1 MEDKLGELINS
12 NAKKEYAT
20 LICLFNNADYLL
32 ETDLDIDCF
41 NNPLS
46 RNLFQMLIAYKY
58 KYLSGEISSLVI
70 DPLKAKEIADA
81 AKLNI
86 TDEDI
91 IECKEAAESPWLDM
105 DNFAAYSEDLKS
117 FKNRVKLINTA
128 RRIIEAGCDLDK
140 NVSLLIENSS
150 NQIGKIEENVSNIDE
165 PHILCLSNDIVGDMR
180 SAPATKTAGLQTGFP
195 TLDNAIDGLQKKS
208 LTVIGA
214 RAKVGKSALGLNIE
228 LNIAEKYGLECPILQ
243 IDTEMD
249 TQHQYNR
256 ALSIL
261 SQVDAQ
267 KIRRRNLDSD
277 EMDRLEEANKKLAA
291 YPIYH
296 IYMPNFTIDGIESLV
311 RRMKNK
317 KGIGLV
323 IYDYIK
329 MPDGE
334 STDRSMQEYQVL
346 GRLTNTLKNKI
357 AGKLDIPVL
366 TFGQLNRDGVKQAV
380 SGEVDETSI
389 SGSDRIIHYCS
400 SYCVFRR
407 TSEQEI
413 KYQPN
418 PQDPEWKKFGK
429 YANRMIHI
437 IATRDGG
444 DSADPIPVYYNDNV
458 LTMKESKD
466 AVNDISDS

>member
-1 MEDKLGELINS
+1 
-12 NAKKEYAT
+12 
-20 LICLFNNADYLL
+20 
-32 ETDLDIDCF
+32 
-41 NNPLS
+41 
-46 RNLFQMLIAYKY
+46 
-58 KYLSGEISSLVI
+58 
-70 DPLKAKEIADA
+70 
-81 AKLNI
+81 
-86 TDEDI
+86 
-91 IECKEAAESPWLDM
+91 
-105 DNFAAYSEDLKS
+105 
-117 FKNRVKLINTA
+117 
-128 RRIIEAGCDLDK
+128 
-140 NVSLLIENSS
+140 
-150 NQIGKIEENVSNIDE
+150 
-165 PHILCLSNDIVGDMR
+165 
-180 SAPATKTAGLQTGFP
+180 
-195 TLDNAIDGLQKKS
+195 
-208 LTVIGA
+208 
-214 RAKVGKSALGLNIE
+214 
-228 LNIAEKYGLECPILQ
+228 
-243 IDTEMD
+243 
-249 TQHQYNR
+249 
-256 ALSIL
+256 
-261 SQVDAQ
+261 
-267 KIRRRNLDSD
+267 
-277 EMDRLEEANKKLAA
+277 
-291 YPIYH
+291 
-296 IYMPNFTIDGIESLV
+296 
-311 RRMKNK
+311 
-317 KGIGLV
+317 
-323 IYDYIK
+323 